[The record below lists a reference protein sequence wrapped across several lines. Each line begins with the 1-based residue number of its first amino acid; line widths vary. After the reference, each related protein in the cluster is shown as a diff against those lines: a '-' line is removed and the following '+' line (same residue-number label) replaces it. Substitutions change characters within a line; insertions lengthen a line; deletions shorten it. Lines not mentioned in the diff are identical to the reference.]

1 MIRKEKINKFRMFV
15 ILGLTVAAFSMGAC
29 NTNPSTITDTNTA
42 FTEGS
47 DNETEGSNENSESKK
62 SSTEQMKSAVVSMDV
77 SDMFSERDLEN
88 DYEESECTI
97 INLDNESIEGSG
109 AEAADDGITIT
120 SEGEYILTGTYKNK
134 QITVEAPEDAKVRLI
149 LKDAVIENENGAAIY
164 VKSADK
170 VFVTLA
176 SGSSNTISGVSQTI
190 SEDEETDAAVYSK
203 SDLTVNGEGIL
214 SVNCSDGKGIVSKD
228 DLKIISGSL
237 NIESSDH
244 ALSGKDSVRIA
255 GGTIKIKAGADGIHS
270 GNDEDSEKGYVYIAE
285 GNIEIDASD
294 DGIHAETKT
303 VIADGII
310 NIINS
315 EEGIEGAIVEIAGG
329 EVNVNSK
336 DDGINASDGSKNT
349 ENTKPGDFSL
359 QGGDFNG
366 FNENGDKQMPGGF
379 NENGDK
385 LTSEDFNG
393 IGDKQPPEGFNEN
406 KEGNYRPGFGEKPEN
421 DGGFFGP
428 EFDKNPQGKGPDFNE
443 GFESGKVNDASI
455 DLTQSVYI
463 LISGGNI
470 NVNAAGDGF
479 DANGSVYVTGGNVR
493 VSGPEDDGNG
503 AFDYD
508 SKAVI
513 TGGSFIACGSDAM
526 AMNFTGSTQGCI
538 LIKLS
543 QSHDSGEEITVMAED
558 SNVILSYTPQSK
570 FESILLSGKDIKEGE
585 TYTVSIGGETQSVT
599 MESLIINISA
609 DKGGK

>member
-1 MIRKEKINKFRMFV
+1 MIKKGKINKFRMFI
-15 ILGLTVAAFSMGAC
+15 ILGLIVAAFSLGAC
-29 NTNPSTITDTNTA
+29 KTNPSTLTDTNT
-42 FTEGS
+42 ES
-47 DNETEGSNENSESKK
+47 EELENETEGGKENSDSEK
-62 SSTEQMKSAVVSMDV
+62 SSKEQTKSDVSSLDV

-109 AEAADDGITIT
+109 AKVTAEGITIT
-120 SEGEYILTGTYKNK
+120 EEGEYILTGTYKNK
-134 QITVEAPEDAKVRLI
+134 KITVEAADDAKVRII

-176 SGSSNTISGVSQTI
+176 EGSSNTISGVTEII
-190 SEDEETDAAVYSK
+190 SEEEETDGAVYSK
-203 SDLTVNGEGIL
+203 SDLTVNGEGSL
-214 SVNCSDGKGIVSKD
+214 AVKSSDGKGIISKD
-228 DLKIISGSL
+228 DLKIISGSI

-270 GNDEDSEKGYVYIAE
+270 GNDEDTEKGYVYIAG
-285 GNIEIDASD
+285 GNVEIDASD

-329 EVNVNSK
+329 EVNVNSN

-349 ENTKPGDFSL
+349 ENTKPG
-359 QGGDFNG
+359 G
-366 FNENGDKQMPGGF
+366 FKPSNQEGF
-379 NENGDK
+379 DPSQFGEM
-385 LTSEDFNG
+385 
-393 IGDKQPPEGFNEN
+393 PPEGFNEN
-406 KEGNYRPGFGEKPEN
+406 KEGNHKPGFGEKSEN
-421 DGGFFGP
+421 NGGFFGT
-428 EFDKNPQGKGPDFNE
+428 EFDKNPQGKGPDFTE
-443 GFESGKVNDASI
+443 GFKNGSENDTSI

-493 VSGPEDDGNG
+493 ISGPENDGN
-503 AFDYD
+503 ASLDYD

-513 TGGSFIACGSDAM
+513 TGGSFIACGSDGM

-538 LIKLS
+538 LLKLS
-543 QSHDSGEEITVMAED
+543 QSHDAGEEIIVMDKD

-570 FESILLSGKDIKEGE
+570 FESILLISKDIQEGE
-585 TYTVSIGGETQSVT
+585 TYTVSIGGETQNVT
-599 MESLIINISA
+599 MESLILNVSA

>member
-1 MIRKEKINKFRMFV
+1 MIKKGKINKFRMFV
-15 ILGLTVAAFSMGAC
+15 ILGLIVAAFSMGAC
-29 NTNPSTITDTNTA
+29 NTNTSTLTDANTVL
-42 FTEGS
+42 TEES
-47 DNETEGSNENSESKK
+47 ENETEGDKENGESEK
-62 SSTEQMKSAVVSMDV
+62 SSEEQMKSAVSSIDV

-109 AEAADDGITIT
+109 AKVTAEGITINE
-120 SEGEYILTGTYKNK
+120 EGEYILTGTYKNK
-134 QITVEAPEDAKVRLI
+134 KITVEAADDAKVRII

-176 SGSSNTISGVSQTI
+176 EGSSNTISGVTEII
-190 SEDEETDAAVYSK
+190 SEEEETDGAVYSK
-203 SDLTVNGEGIL
+203 SDLTVNGEGSL
-214 SVNCSDGKGIVSKD
+214 AVKSSDGKGIVSKD
-228 DLKIISGSL
+228 DLKIISGSI
-237 NIESSDH
+237 NIESSNH

-255 GGTIKIKAGADGIHS
+255 GGTIKIKAGTDGIHS
-270 GNDEDSEKGYVYIAE
+270 GNDEDSEKGYVYIAG
-285 GNIEIDASD
+285 GNVEIDASD

-329 EVNVNSK
+329 EVNVNSN

-349 ENTKPGDFSL
+349 ENTMSGGFNMQQPEGDFSL
-359 QGGDFNG
+359 QGGDFKPSNQEG
-366 FNENGDKQMPGGF
+366 FDPSQFGEM
-379 NENGDK
+379 
-385 LTSEDFNG
+385 
-393 IGDKQPPEGFNEN
+393 PPEGFNEN
-406 KEGNYRPGFGEKPEN
+406 KEGNYKPGFGEKSEN

-428 EFDKNPQGKGPDFNE
+428 EFDTNLQGKGPDFNE

-493 VSGPEDDGNG
+493 ISGPENDGNG

-513 TGGSFIACGSDAM
+513 TGGSLMAFGSDGM

-538 LIKLS
+538 LLKLS
-543 QSHDSGEEITVMAED
+543 QSHDAGEEIIVMDKD

-570 FESILLSGKDIKEGE
+570 FESILLSSKDIKEGE
-585 TYTVSIGGETQSVT
+585 TYTVSIGGETQNVT
-599 MESLIINISA
+599 MESLILNVSA

>member
-1 MIRKEKINKFRMFV
+1 MIKKGKINKFRMFI
-15 ILGLTVAAFSMGAC
+15 ILGLIVAAFSMGAC
-29 NTNPSTITDTNTA
+29 NTNTTTLTDTNTVLSEE
-42 FTEGS
+42 T
-47 DNETEGSNENSESKK
+47 DNETEGGKENSDSEK
-62 SSTEQMKSAVVSMDV
+62 SSKEQTKSDVSSMDV

-97 INLDNESIEGSG
+97 INLDTESIEGSG
-109 AEAADDGITIT
+109 AKVTTEGITIT
-120 SEGEYILTGTYKNK
+120 EEGEYILTGTYKNK
-134 QITVEAPEDAKVRLI
+134 KIKVEAADDAKVRII

-176 SGSSNTISGVSQTI
+176 EGSSNTISGVTEII
-190 SEDEETDAAVYSK
+190 SEEEETDGAVYSK
-203 SDLTVNGEGIL
+203 SDLTVNGEGTL
-214 SVNCSDGKGIVSKD
+214 SVNCTDGKGIVSKD
-228 DLKIISGSL
+228 DLKIISGSI
-237 NIESSDH
+237 NIESSNH

-270 GNDEDSEKGYVYIAE
+270 GNDEDTEKGYVYIAE

-349 ENTKPGDFSL
+349 ENTKPGGFNMQQPEGDFSL

-366 FNENGDKQMPGGF
+366 FNENGDKQPR
-379 NENGDK
+379 
-385 LTSEDFNG
+385 
-393 IGDKQPPEGFNEN
+393 EGFNEIG
-406 KEGNYRPGFGEKPEN
+406 EGNHKPGFGEKPEN

-428 EFDKNPQGKGPDFNE
+428 EFDKNPQGNDPGFTE
-443 GFESGKVNDASI
+443 GFKNGSENDTSI

-493 VSGPEDDGNG
+493 ISGPENDGN
-503 AFDYD
+503 ASLDYD

-513 TGGSFIACGSDAM
+513 TGGSFIACGSDGM
-526 AMNFTGSTQGCI
+526 AMNFTGSAQGCI
-538 LIKLS
+538 LLKLS
-543 QSHDSGEEITVMAED
+543 QSHDSGEEIIVMDKD

-570 FESILLSGKDIKEGE
+570 FESILLSSKDIKEGE
-585 TYTVSIGGETQSVT
+585 TYTVSIGGETQNVT
-599 MESLIINISA
+599 MESLILNVSA

>member
-1 MIRKEKINKFRMFV
+1 MIKKGKINKFRMFI
-15 ILGLTVAAFSMGAC
+15 ILGLIVAAFSMGAC
-29 NTNPSTITDTNTA
+29 NTNTTTLTDTNTVLSEE
-42 FTEGS
+42 T
-47 DNETEGSNENSESKK
+47 DNETEGGKENSDSEK
-62 SSTEQMKSAVVSMDV
+62 SSKEQTKSDVSSLDV

-109 AEAADDGITIT
+109 AKVTTEGITIT
-120 SEGEYILTGTYKNK
+120 EEGEYILTGTYKNK
-134 QITVEAPEDAKVRLI
+134 KITVEAAEDAKVRLI
-149 LKDAVIENENGAAIY
+149 LKNAAIENEKGAAIY

-176 SGSSNTISGVSQTI
+176 EGSSNTISGVTEII
-190 SEDEETDAAVYSK
+190 SEEEETDGAVYSK
-203 SDLTVNGEGIL
+203 SDLTVNGEGTL
-214 SVNCSDGKGIVSKD
+214 SVNCPDGKGIVSKD
-228 DLKIISGSL
+228 DLKIISGSI
-237 NIESSDH
+237 NIESSNH

-270 GNDEDSEKGYVYIAE
+270 GNDEDTEKGYVYIAE

-349 ENTKPGDFSL
+349 ENTKPGGFNMQQPEGDFSF

-366 FNENGDKQMPGGF
+366 FNENGDKQPR
-379 NENGDK
+379 
-385 LTSEDFNG
+385 
-393 IGDKQPPEGFNEN
+393 EGFNEIG
-406 KEGNYRPGFGEKPEN
+406 EGNHKPGFGEKPEN

-428 EFDKNPQGKGPDFNE
+428 EFDKNPQGKDTGFTE
-443 GFESGKVNDASI
+443 GFKNESENDTSI

-513 TGGSFIACGSDAM
+513 TGGSFIACGSDGM
-526 AMNFTGSTQGCI
+526 AMNFTGSAQGCI
-538 LIKLS
+538 LINLS
-543 QSHDSGEEITVMAED
+543 QSHDAGEEIIVMDED

-570 FESILLSGKDIKEGE
+570 FESILLSSKDIKEGE
-585 TYTVSIGGETQSVT
+585 TYTVSIGGEKQNVT
-599 MESLIINISA
+599 MESLILNVSA